1 MAHLIKRYSQWLA
14 ESEAP
19 KLVNEKLK
27 IRISKGKTHR
37 FSLTFR
43 KGGSMTIDPMDWEQE
58 INTPEAEW
66 DNYLAQNEAKIM
78 ERMSETSKKHW
89 AEIKADPKIKG
100 YAVVAL
106 EKFLQSDPNY
116 HWQYVFCDNEAG
128 IKQEFQRIPKLPANA
143 EAPADT
149 NGINMPIEFPMNG
162 PSNTLFADNAW
173 APTPDFETRLNTEV
187 IEPLKQIAASMVY
200 NKNMSEPKFFLR
212 SIEIHTSC
220 SRYRNTGAA
229 AQMTFDALSKAR
241 NNAAKDFI
249 VKKLAEIGVTVDQDT
264 QITQDWKGGNGDGS
278 TGPNPP
284 APIAIT
290 RDGREAVAAKEDAR
304 DDFGAPIAD
313 KTAYDKFKY
322 CIAGM
327 EIVANTNW
335 SEKPAS
341 ETEKDKDDE
350 EFEVVKIDIPT
361 KDYGIGFFS
370 KPKRIA
376 FKFRLPKIEIYG
388 KLWRKHSGKYK
399 KGKNWGSTKC
409 PKWD

>member
-1 MAHLIKRYSQWLA
+1 MAHLIKRYSQWLM
-14 ESEAP
+14 ENEAP

-27 IRISKGKTHR
+27 IRIKKGKTRR
-37 FSLTFR
+37 FNLTFR
-43 KGGSMTIDPMDWEQE
+43 RGGSMAIDPMEWEQE
-58 INTPEAEW
+58 IQTPEAEW
-66 DNYLAQNEAKIM
+66 DTYLAQNEGVMLAK
-78 ERMSETSKKHW
+78 MSEASKNNW
-89 AEIKADPKIKG
+89 EEVKADPKIKG

-106 EKFLQSDPNY
+106 EKFIESDPTY
-116 HWQYVFCDNEAG
+116 KWQHVFCNNEEG
-128 IKQEFQRIPKLPANA
+128 IKQEFQKIPRLPDSA

-173 APTPDFETRLNTEV
+173 APTPDFEARLNTEV

-229 AQMTFDALSKAR
+229 AQMTFDALSKSR
-241 NNAAKDFI
+241 NDAAKDFI
-249 VKKLAEIGVTVDQDT
+249 VKKLAEIGVMVDEST
-264 QITQDWKGGNGDGS
+264 QITQDWKGGNEDGS

-290 RDGREAVAAKEDAR
+290 RDGREAVSARENER

-313 KTAYDKFKY
+313 KAAYDKFKY

-335 SEKPAS
+335 SEKP
-341 ETEKDKDDE
+341 ETTPEKSKGDE
-350 EFEVVKIDIPT
+350 EYEVVKIDIPT
-361 KDYGIGFFS
+361 KEYGIGFFS
-370 KPKRIA
+370 KPKKIS
-376 FKFRLPKIEIYG
+376 FKFWLPKIEIHG

-399 KGKNWGSTKC
+399 KGKNWGSVKC